1 MNQNPY
7 NNQFNNYYPQQH
19 GVYYQPQLTPAQ
31 IQQQQRQAQMIHE
44 HQSKEKKQI
53 LTAGFALGITLIVNL
68 MVQVIGVSLIQ
79 SMGKY
84 DLFQNSF
91 IYQHSINILLVDVCS
106 LVVPFLVLSLMFRSR
121 FKTPVVP
128 CEKIGFI
135 KCASWVFV
143 GLAVCLGANILTNG
157 VIEIFKQ
164 FGYELT
170 KTEAL
175 KPNSPVECI
184 LLIFST
190 AVAPAICEEFSMRC
204 VSLGLLRKHG
214 KAFAVVAVS
223 IVFGL
228 LHGNVIQFVFAFT
241 IGLILGYVTIV
252 TDSVVPAM
260 FIHGFNNG
268 LSVMQDIF
276 KYATDEKTANIATG
290 VCTIGILLFG
300 VLGLVYLIVKKQ
312 LVPKK
317 EPELA
322 EPYRVNFFVRL
333 ALLAPGLFV
342 PFLILIYLTSKTIV
356 PIS

>member
-1 MNQNPY
+1 
-7 NNQFNNYYPQQH
+7 
-19 GVYYQPQLTPAQ
+19 
-31 IQQQQRQAQMIHE
+31 
-44 HQSKEKKQI
+44 
-53 LTAGFALGITLIVNL
+53 
-68 MVQVIGVSLIQ
+68 
-79 SMGKY
+79 
-84 DLFQNSF
+84 
-91 IYQHSINILLVDVCS
+91 
-106 LVVPFLVLSLMFRSR
+106 
-121 FKTPVVP
+121 
-128 CEKIGFI
+128 
-135 KCASWVFV
+135 
-143 GLAVCLGANILTNG
+143 
-157 VIEIFKQ
+157 
-164 FGYELT
+164 
-170 KTEAL
+170 
-175 KPNSPVECI
+175 
-184 LLIFST
+184 
-190 AVAPAICEEFSMRC
+190 MRC